1 MIEEVKYVKNIGLID
16 RIVRI
21 LISIGLYS
29 LGFILTDGWQYLAI
43 IGVIVLM
50 SALIGVSPL
59 YLLLKINTRKKKAQ
73 RP

>member
-1 MIEEVKYVKNIGLID
+1 MKNIGLID

-21 LISIGLYS
+21 LASIGLYS
-29 LGFILTDGWQYLAI
+29 LGFILTDGWQYVAI
-43 IGVIVLM
+43 VGVVVLM
-50 SALIGVSPL
+50 TALVGISPL